1 MADLSYMAL
10 PPLVLLPVPPLSL
23 PYMAVKA
30 RAFGTL
36 QVAAHELH
44 RSLLVMIPTMS
55 QYIYLY
61 YYRLP
66 FWFNGIAAVEM
77 HGAALY

>member
-36 QVAAHELH
+36 QVAAQLH
-44 RSLLVMIPTMS
+44 RSLLVSSIT
-55 QYIYLY
+55 YI
-61 YYRLP
+61 R
-66 FWFNGIAAVEM
+66 
-77 HGAALY
+77 

>member
-36 QVAAHELH
+36 QVAAQLH
-44 RSLLVMIPTMS
+44 RSLLVSSII
-55 QYIYLY
+55 YI
-61 YYRLP
+61 R
-66 FWFNGIAAVEM
+66 WKG
-77 HGAALY
+77 